1 MNPWQEVLDRI
12 EAGDDEDLAK
22 FLDGLS
28 DLGRRAVAMQLPG
41 HLAEE
46 LRGGFEARWE
56 IEGLAPGYRL
66 AGAACFTGVQQ
77 VAAWLNRRELRRL
90 RDPEQDANRIVSLL
104 RRRPVEW
111 RRDLAVRLV
120 DRLRPPTG
128 RTWRRMEGMP
138 GWDLAAAL
146 VSETGIEPPDGDA
159 FVVGWVWRL
168 VLRRRRG
175 GRGLDG
181 DPLLGPLLPRLFQAQ
196 GVADPLAL
204 DERWNTGLSILGE
217 LAVLADEGRVPRGTL
232 IDGCAGRFLTGGPAE
247 EIAPF
252 VRFWRLLRPEPEE
265 IPVLDFVR
273 LLPSA
278 APPLAQLALEELQRA
293 EAAGL
298 LDDELFAEAVGSLA
312 YRPER
317 KLLQSAVQWLART
330 PAPRSGGAVS
340 ALAIVF
346 DVETPALRERAVRL
360 AVKLAPHADD
370 TGREAIR
377 EAAARLPADLRE
389 RVAAAYGAIARVEP
403 EQPVAAVLHVPAL
416 PALAPPFAS
425 PAELVAEL
433 RALGW
438 FPEPQRCERVLAGLV
453 ELTHRDR
460 DGMAA
465 ALRPWWEESRSQP
478 GDPNVSVFD
487 RSGHEHGVPILLARC
502 ALAVVAPEQSRQVS
516 TSLAQTSFYH
526 VSSEW
531 PPQRL
536 VRRRLE
542 EVIALFERGQ
552 TIPALLATPTAPTG
566 HVDAETLVGRMER
579 LGESEPL
586 PADFE
591 QALLRLPRHIDPE
604 LLVRAEKLPSQA
616 GRALAA
622 WLRDGG
628 WPDPAVDWELHKESS
643 PYVSRSWSRQ
653 LRPKVVPAAGLPD
666 WLAELWVIN
675 PQYTYLSYPRD
686 ALWWPMIMP
695 SHREIVTAWLVRCRP
710 WVSSSNDFRMEALA
724 TLAHGEGPVGA
735 ATAVAIAGG
744 LGHRRDAQR
753 AAADAALTLA
763 ARGQFPAADLGWAVA
778 ELIRHELVVL
788 KRITAALGDLTAA
801 GAHAEVWRTLAVAL
815 PLLLP
820 GPGERPRAGLGEL
833 LGVTAR
839 AAVLAGAK
847 GEIFGL
853 AEMAARKGSSLV
865 LHEARRLYE
874 AISP

>member
-1 MNPWQEVLDRI
+1 MNPWLEVLDRI

-41 HLAEE
+41 HLTEE
-46 LRGGFEARWE
+46 LRGGFVARRE

-66 AGAACFTGVQQ
+66 AGAACFTGAQQ
-77 VAAWLNRRELRRL
+77 VAAWLNRRELRL
-90 RDPEQDANRIVSLL
+90 VRDPEQDAGRIVSLL

-128 RTWRRMEGMP
+128 RTWRRMEGLP

-146 VSETGIEPPDGDA
+146 VSETGLELPDGDA

-168 VLRRRRG
+168 ALRRR
-175 GRGLDG
+175 GRGPGIDD
-181 DPLLGPLLPRLFQAQ
+181 DPLLGPLLPRLFQVL
-196 GVADPLAL
+196 GVAEPL
-204 DERWNTGLSILGE
+204 LSIAGE

-252 VRFWRLLRPEPEE
+252 IRLWRLLRPEPEE

-273 LLPSA
+273 LLPAA
-278 APPLAQLALEELQRA
+278 APPLAELALEELQRA
-293 EAAGL
+293 ETAGL

-312 YRPER
+312 YRLEK
-317 KLLQSAVQWLART
+317 KLLQAAVQWLAQT
-330 PAPRSGGAVS
+330 PAPRSGGAVP
-340 ALAIVF
+340 ALATVF
-346 DVETPALRERAVRL
+346 DVDTPALRARAVRL

-389 RVAAAYGAIARVEP
+389 RVAAAYGVITGVEP
-403 EQPVAAVLHVPAL
+403 EQPVAAVLHAPAL
-416 PALAPPFAS
+416 PALAQPVAS

-438 FPEPQRCERVLAGLV
+438 SEEPQQCERVLAGLV
-453 ELTHRDR
+453 ELTHCDR

-465 ALRPWWEESRSQP
+465 ALRPWWEESRPQP
-478 GDPNVSVFD
+478 GDPNMYVFD
-487 RSGHEHGVPILLARC
+487 RDGHDSGVHTLLARC

-516 TSLAQTSFYH
+516 TSLAETNAYH
-526 VSSEW
+526 IFSEW
-531 PPQRL
+531 PPQRF

-542 EVIALFERGQ
+542 EVIALFERGE
-552 TIPALLATPTAPTG
+552 TIPALLATPTAATG
-566 HVDAETLVGRMER
+566 HVDAATLVGRMER

-586 PADFE
+586 AADFD

-628 WPDPAVDWELHKESS
+628 WPDPAVDWELHKEER
-643 PYVSRSWSRQ
+643 PNYYAPRSWSQQ
-653 LRPKVVPAAGLPD
+653 LRSKVVPTAGLPA
-666 WLAELWVIN
+666 WLEKLWVAE
-675 PQYTYLSYPRD
+675 PPSTYLSSPRD

-695 SHREIVTAWLVRCRP
+695 SHREIVAAWLVRCRP
-710 WVSSSNDFRMEALA
+710 WLSGSNDVRMEALA
-724 TLAHGEGPVGA
+724 ALAHGEGPAGA

-753 AAADAALTLA
+753 AEAAGAALTLA
-763 ARGQFPAADLGWAVA
+763 ARGQFPAADLGWAIA
-778 ELIRHELVVL
+778 ELIRHEFVVL
-788 KRITAALGDLTAA
+788 KRISAPLADLTAA
-801 GAHAEVWRTLAVAL
+801 GAYAEVWRTLAVAL

-820 GPGERPRAGLGEL
+820 GPGERSRAGLGEL
-833 LGVTAR
+833 LGVAAR
-839 AAVLAGAK
+839 AAVLAGAQ

-865 LHEARRLYE
+865 LYEARRLYE
-874 AISP
+874 AISQ